1 MSCGMITFT
10 ELGLADQI
18 ERYVAY
24 EYDVK
29 SVGKKGAGEFGFP
42 ALVASHNFPNIEQ
55 RGDIFKA
62 DFTEF
67 KGFDYILAGF
77 PCTKFSI
84 AQKKDR
90 ETKPYCGE
98 GWDMFEKAWEA
109 VQVAQP
115 KFFLFENNKSMAQAV
130 QEEISKII
138 GFKPIVFNSSLLSAQ
153 QRQRIYWLGR
163 RNPDGTYSQVHVE
176 LPEDKGIILQDIL
189 EDGIA
194 DRDKSY
200 CLKHQAGNARD
211 YLKKHHT
218 QVKFEPVAKRVPDY
232 GVPDKARPLG
242 ASYAYKGDGEG
253 SLVSEAFPDNPN
265 KQVRDYVAETVRVGA
280 LPRPNGEL
288 STSQAF
294 RIYSTEGKS
303 VNINSGGGGAG
314 GKTGLYAIP
323 VPEFAE
329 PVEWDED
336 GKPTMAVSSADGKKH
351 KVYEV
356 KRGFI
361 TFKGKEYKISLAD
374 GFYIIRKLTVL
385 ECMRLQ
391 TVPEWYDFSITAE
404 THAYEMLG
412 NGWTVEVIKYLINHT
427 LE

>member
-1 MSCGMITFT
+1 MSCGMITFK
-10 ELGLADQI
+10 ELGLGDQI

-55 RGDIFKA
+55 RGDIYKA

-67 KGFDYILAGF
+67 VGFDYILAGF

-84 AQKKDR
+84 AQKVDR
-90 ETKPYCGE
+90 ETKPYSGE
-98 GWDMFEKAWEA
+98 GWDLFERAWEA
-109 VQVAQP
+109 VIVAKP
-115 KFFLFENNKSMAQAV
+115 KFFLFENNKSMAKAV

-138 GFKPIVFNSSLLSAQ
+138 GFKPIEFNSSLLSAQ
-153 QRQRIYWLGR
+153 QRQRIYWLGK
-163 RNPDGTYSQVHVE
+163 RNADGTYDQVRVD

-189 EDGIA
+189 ESGIA
-194 DRDKSY
+194 DREKAY
-200 CLKHQAGNARD
+200 CLKHQTGNARD
-211 YLKKHHT
+211 YIKKHHT
-218 QVKFEPVAKRVPDY
+218 QVAFEPVAKRVPDY
-232 GVPDKARPLG
+232 GIADKSRPLG

-303 VNINSGGGGAG
+303 VNINAGGGGCG

-323 VPEFAE
+323 VPEYAE
-329 PVEWDED
+329 PVEWDEK
-336 GKPTMAVSSADGKKH
+336 GNPTMAVSSADGKKH

-356 KRGFI
+356 KGGFI
-361 TFKGKEYKISLAD
+361 TFKGKEYKISLHD
-374 GFYIIRKLTVL
+374 GLYIIRKLTVL

-391 TVPEWYDFSITAE
+391 TVPEWYDFSVTAE

-412 NGWTVEVIKYLINHT
+412 NGWTVEVIKYLIRHT

>member
-1 MSCGMITFT
+1 MITFT

-153 QRQRIYWLGR
+153 QRQRIYWLGK
-163 RNPDGTYSQVHVE
+163 RNPDGTYSQVQVE

-200 CLKHQAGNARD
+200 CLKHQTGNARD

-232 GVPDKARPLG
+232 GVSDKSRPLG

-265 KQVRDYVAETVRVGA
+265 KQVRDYVAE
-280 LPRPNGEL
+280 
-288 STSQAF
+288 
-294 RIYSTEGKS
+294 
-303 VNINSGGGGAG
+303 
-314 GKTGLYAIP
+314 P
-323 VPEFAE
+323 VSNFAE

-336 GKPTMAVSSADGKKH
+336 GNPTIAVSSADGKKH

-374 GFYIIRKLTVL
+374 GLYIIRKLTVL

-412 NGWTVEVIKYLINHT
+412 NGWTVEVIKHLINHT

>member
-153 QRQRIYWLGR
+153 QRQRIYWLGK
-163 RNPDGTYSQVHVE
+163 RNLDGTYSQVHVE

-242 ASYAYKGDGEG
+242 ASYAYKGDG
-253 SLVSEAFPDNPN
+253 
-265 KQVRDYVAETVRVGA
+265 
-280 LPRPNGEL
+280 
-288 STSQAF
+288 
-294 RIYSTEGKS
+294 
-303 VNINSGGGGAG
+303 G

-361 TFKGKEYKISLAD
+361 TFKSKEYKISLAD

-412 NGWTVEVIKYLINHT
+412 NGWTVEVIKYLISHT

>member
-10 ELGLADQI
+10 ELGLADKI

-55 RGDIFKA
+55 RGDIYKA

-67 KGFDYILAGF
+67 IGFDYILAGF

-90 ETKPYCGE
+90 ETKPYSGE
-98 GWDMFEKAWEA
+98 GWDLFERAWEA
-109 VQVAQP
+109 VQIVKP
-115 KFFLFENNKSMAQAV
+115 KFFLFENNKSMAKEV

-138 GFKPIVFNSSLLSAQ
+138 GFKPVLINSALLSAQ
-153 QRQRIYWLGR
+153 TRQRIYWLGKK
-163 RNPDGTYSQVHVE
+163 NPDGTYSQVSVE
-176 LPEDKGIILQDIL
+176 QPEDKMIILQDIL

-194 DRDKSY
+194 DREKSY
-200 CLKHQAGNARD
+200 CLKH
-211 YLKKHHT
+211 LI
-218 QVKFEPVAKRVPDY
+218 KRVPDY
-232 GVPDKARPLG
+232 GVSDKSRPLG

-265 KQVRDYVAETVRVGA
+265 KQVRDYVAESVRVGA

-303 VNINSGGGGAG
+303 VNINAGGGGCG
-314 GKTGLYAIP
+314 GKTGLYAVP
-323 VPEFAE
+323 VPEYAT
-329 PVEWDED
+329 PVEWDD
-336 GKPTMAVSSADGKKH
+336 NGNPTMAVSSADGKKH

-356 KRGFI
+356 KDGLI
-361 TFKGKEYKISLAD
+361 TFKGKQYKINLDD
-374 GFYIIRKLTVL
+374 GFYIICKLTVL

-391 TVPEWYDFSITAE
+391 TVPEWYDFSITSQ

-412 NGWTVEVIKYLINHT
+412 NGWTVEVIKYLIGHT

>member
-24 EYDVK
+24 EYDEK
-29 SVGKKGAGEFGFP
+29 SIGKKGAGEFGFP

-90 ETKPYCGE
+90 ETKPYCGI

-138 GFKPIVFNSSLLSAQ
+138 GFKPLVFNSSLLSAQ
-153 QRQRIYWLGR
+153 QRQRIYWLGK

-265 KQVRDYVAETVRVGA
+265 KQVRDYVAETVRVGS

-323 VPEFAE
+323 VLEFAE

-412 NGWTVEVIKYLINHT
+412 NGWTVEVIKYLISHT

>member
-24 EYDVK
+24 EYDEK
-29 SVGKKGAGEFGFP
+29 SIGKKGAGEFGFP

-67 KGFDYILAGF
+67 IGFDYVLAGF

-90 ETKPYCGE
+90 ETKPYCGI

-109 VQVAQP
+109 VQVTQP

-130 QEEISKII
+130 QDEISKII
-138 GFKPIVFNSSLLSAQ
+138 GFKPVEFNSSLLSAQ
-153 QRQRIYWLGR
+153 QRKRIYWFGK
-163 RNPDGTYSQVHVE
+163 RNPDGTYSQVHIE
-176 LPEDKGIILQDIL
+176 LPEDKGLILQDIL

-194 DRDKSY
+194 DRDKAY

-211 YLKKHHT
+211 YIKKHHT
-218 QVKFEPVAKRVPDY
+218 QVKFEP
-232 GVPDKARPLG
+232 
-242 ASYAYKGDGEG
+242 
-253 SLVSEAFPDNPN
+253 
-265 KQVRDYVAETVRVGA
+265 VRVGA

-303 VNINSGGGGAG
+303 VNINAGGGGCG
-314 GKTGLYAIP
+314 GKTGLYAVPVKVGEVNGGGQGNRVYSVDGKSVSQTATSGGLGSNTGLYAIP
-323 VPEFAE
+323 VPTWAT
-329 PVEWDED
+329 PIEWDENN
-336 GKPTMAVSSADGKKH
+336 KPTKAISGADGKEY

-361 TFKGKEYKISLAD
+361 TFKDKEYKIDLED
-374 GFYIIRKLTVL
+374 GFYIIRKLSVL

-391 TVPEWYDFSITAE
+391 TVPEWYDFSIVAE

-412 NGWTVEVIKYLINHT
+412 NGWTVEVIKYLISHT